1 MEQELQKRFLTQKEV
16 AVRFR
21 VTESTI
27 KNWRE
32 KGLLKYLRV
41 VGSSRVLYPSDSLE
55 EFEKQS
61 IHQDKEVVRPKEIK
75 RERPRV
81 SPREKK
87 EWRI

>member
-1 MEQELQKRFLTQKEV
+1 M
-16 AVRFR
+16 
-21 VTESTI
+21 STRI
-27 KNWRE
+27 
-32 KGLLKYLRV
+32 
-41 VGSSRVLYPSDSLE
+41 LYPSDSLE